1 MIFFFFAN
9 WFSFLIPWCD
19 DKMMLSKL
27 LYLHDIH
34 YNVIGQDPNHD
45 ALFNITNILTKKQQ
59 KIFLTILYYS
69 SMNRMSNFLID
80 LLRTIVNV

>member
-27 LYLHDIH
+27 YLHGIY

-45 ALFNITNILTKKQQ
+45 ALFSIINILTKKQQ